1 VLRDS
6 EKADVL
12 QVHVDQLLLV
22 CSLQFRMLLNKHI
35 DDQSAP
41 RETITRLF
49 QALLATLFSVSAIF
63 VFANVAFV
71 ARKEV

>member
-1 VLRDS
+1 MLRDS

-12 QVHVDQLLLV
+12 QVHIDQLLVV

-35 DDQSAP
+35 DDPSAP

-63 VFANVAFV
+63 VL
-71 ARKEV
+71 